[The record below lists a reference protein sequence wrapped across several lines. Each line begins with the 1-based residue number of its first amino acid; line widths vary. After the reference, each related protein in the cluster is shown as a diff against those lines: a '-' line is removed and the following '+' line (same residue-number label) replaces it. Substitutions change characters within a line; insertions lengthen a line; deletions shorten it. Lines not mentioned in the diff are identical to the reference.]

1 MEEEEERENLYVRKT
16 TFRVDGWI
24 TRLSSEVT
32 FSFFRNIITGTVFGM
47 QIYDKRGVKYDAINI
62 KQQIKVEGNTRKE
75 VPKNMIGYYHNI
87 SLCPMQ
93 LRR

>member
-1 MEEEEERENLYVRKT
+1 MEEEERENLYVRKT

-32 FSFFRNIITGTVFGM
+32 FPFFHNIITGTVFGM
-47 QIYDKRGVKYDAINI
+47 QIYDKRGVKYDALNI
-62 KQQIKVEGNTRKE
+62 KQQIKVME
-75 VPKNMIGYYHNI
+75 VPKNMKGYYHNI